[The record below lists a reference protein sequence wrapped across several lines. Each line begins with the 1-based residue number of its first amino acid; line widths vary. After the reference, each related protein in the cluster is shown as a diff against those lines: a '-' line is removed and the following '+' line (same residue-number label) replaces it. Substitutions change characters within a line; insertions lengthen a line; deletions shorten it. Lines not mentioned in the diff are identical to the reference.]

1 VVGDAYQC
9 ESCERARKH
18 RTKAQA
24 CAITPDEEL
33 EHQSEESV
41 TKKEFNELKE
51 IVRDLA
57 EAQKHTELEIQKLTG
72 RMDAFEVRLEG
83 ISSSVGYGLENS
95 SYKALPSLLL

>member
-1 VVGDAYQC
+1 M
-9 ESCERARKH
+9 
-18 RTKAQA
+18 
-24 CAITPDEEL
+24 
-33 EHQSEESV
+33 
-41 TKKEFNELKE
+41 
-51 IVRDLA
+51 RDLA